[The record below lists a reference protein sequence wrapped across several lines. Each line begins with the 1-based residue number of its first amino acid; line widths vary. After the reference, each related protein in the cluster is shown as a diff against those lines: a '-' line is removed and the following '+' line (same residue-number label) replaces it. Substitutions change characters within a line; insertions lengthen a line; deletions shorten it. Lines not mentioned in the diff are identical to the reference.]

1 MKTSLILLTMLLVI
15 SVRAYPPAP
24 ASQAAVNAGTEPY
37 LYVTPATLAGAGLGL
52 TTNQTAI
59 LNSAVTNGQSFVRLN
74 LLNEVQGSCVVESAE
89 GAISCKLTLFG
100 DVAPRIY
107 ATNEVSRV
115 FYMSGANPI
124 NDISLVYQ
132 NYNGIGG
139 NPTGP
144 INGSMPTWSTN
155 MSPLNIQCAVEYPD
169 GVIHVC
175 TFNCGATNA
184 ICNTNSIVQ
193 TDALTIGIPPNTP
206 FWVRTFISAAIQPGG
221 WFESSQDSSLA
232 DAYKYPTYQNYS
244 AVGSNDIT
252 FANLINTNHSFGY
265 LGAAGLSYYTYEPS
279 AIIGS
284 GQPAAV
290 GFFGDSI
297 STYSS
302 YLGAGHSSPLEG
314 FIYAGISTNL
324 PVVGMNQ
331 YGDKMSYNLTNI
343 NSRLLIALKSC
354 DRVINQL
361 GINDFSAVSGVFS
374 VMTNRYTTFWNML
387 ATNGLKVWQTTL
399 SPATYSSDNWATTGN
414 QTIEYDVTA
423 INNWIRS
430 CPPPLS
436 GYIEVAD
443 TVMTARNSGIW
454 KVNGVAQG
462 YTYDGLHPAT
472 NGVQSMATAI
482 AAWAAGQ
489 KQNTFVGTFTGNG
502 GGLTNLLPA
511 GLSSYTATN
520 ILTVTTSGLTN
531 NTTDTY
537 SVAITAGTA
546 MALKDGNGT
555 QFLTPILGASYPLKP
570 NWRLTGTAITGTAVI
585 MSK

>member
-175 TFNCGATNA
+175 TFNSGATNA

-252 FANLINTNHSFGY
+252 FVNLINTNHNFGY

-284 GQPAAV
+284 GQPDAV

-472 NGVQSMATAI
+472 NGVQAMATAI
-482 AAWAAGQ
+482 ATWAAGQ
-489 KQNTFVGTFTGNG
+489 KQNTFVGTFTGNSS
-502 GGLTNLLPA
+502 GLSNPATNTYTIGTTGYTNNNAWDVRVFELQGTSLTFTNLTSKIGFSL
-511 GLSSYTATN
+511 GTISVNSSFILMHTN
-520 ILTVTTSGLTN
+520 
-531 NTTDTY
+531 D
-537 SVAITAGTA
+537 
-546 MALKDGNGT
+546 
-555 QFLTPILGASYPLKP
+555 
-570 NWRLTGTAITGTAVI
+570 AITGTGVTGQI
-585 MSK
+585 FR